1 MSGWRESVLSFSA
14 LPEVGPLLLASDPAW
29 IWSRD
34 GSRIL
39 WANPAGG
46 VRLGAAN
53 LWTAL
58 RRRWPESHPLRRQV
72 EGLFRAAPEKGTLA
86 RLRIV
91 DDSRSLPVAARVRRI
106 RAGDERGLLIVAI
119 DGAGGRSSL
128 PALASF
134 LSGDDVSAVILGEA
148 GEVLAEGAPELAGLV
163 APNHLHAEI
172 SEEGRK
178 LRLFLLERRVMAGGA
193 GEDRAT
199 EQPAP
204 PLDNAGL
211 SMAEA
216 EAAALAGIAEAGE
229 AQSPA
234 AL

>member
-1 MSGWRESVLSFSA
+1 MTGVSAIKAGRPPRLRRNLLLTKARRVRSVGPKMSGWRESVLSFSA

-29 IWSRD
+29 VWSRD

-46 VRLGAAN
+46 ARLGAAN

-58 RRRWPESHPLRRQV
+58 RRRWLESHPLRREV
-72 EGLFRAAPEKGTLA
+72 KGLFRAAPEKGTLA

-106 RAGDERGLLIVAI
+106 RAGEERGLLIVAI

-134 LSGDDVSAVILGEA
+134 LSGNEVSAVILGEA

-163 APNHLHAEI
+163 APNQL
-172 SEEGRK
+172 
-178 LRLFLLERRVMAGGA
+178 
-193 GEDRAT
+193 
-199 EQPAP
+199 
-204 PLDNAGL
+204 
-211 SMAEA
+211 
-216 EAAALAGIAEAGE
+216 
-229 AQSPA
+229 
-234 AL
+234 

>member
-46 VRLGAAN
+46 ARLGAAN
-53 LWTAL
+53 VANAL
-58 RRRWPESHPLRRQV
+58 RRRWPENHPLRREV

-119 DGAGGRSSL
+119 EGAAAALFTALRRFLRAKECRDPREGRVRRIRPTGGAGGANHLIRSDEAEDAVFMLEGAFAAEDASPAKT
-128 PALASF
+128 PALT
-134 LSGDDVSAVILGEA
+134 G
-148 GEVLAEGAPELAGLV
+148 
-163 APNHLHAEI
+163 
-172 SEEGRK
+172 
-178 LRLFLLERRVMAGGA
+178 
-193 GEDRAT
+193 
-199 EQPAP
+199 QC
-204 PLDNAGL
+204 GL
-211 SMAEA
+211 SMARRA
-216 EAAALAGIAEAGE
+216 SGGA
-229 AQSPA
+229 PR
-234 AL
+234 